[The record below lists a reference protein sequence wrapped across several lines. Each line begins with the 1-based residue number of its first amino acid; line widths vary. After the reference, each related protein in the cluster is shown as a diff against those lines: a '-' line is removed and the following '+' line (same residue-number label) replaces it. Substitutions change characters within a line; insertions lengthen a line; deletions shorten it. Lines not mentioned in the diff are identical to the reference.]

1 MQQSGLVGSRELAAA
16 YLVPQT
22 LIGQVHA
29 AGWAAFMRVMP
40 AWSRKRAHAMDEL

>member
-1 MQQSGLVGSRELAAA
+1 MQQTELVGCRSLAAA
-16 YLVPQT
+16 YLVPQI

-40 AWSRKRAHAMDEL
+40 PWSRQRELAINMF